1 MNDFEFLWLRF
12 NDLTRP
18 PPVAAPIR
26 PPDTLLALFNVGGE
40 DGASSVGVG
49 VFLRNL
55 EKNDE
60 NADCLRFGGG
70 SDVLILSTYD
80 PCTPVACITLSL
92 MYTDVVFVR

>member
-80 PCTPVACITLSL
+80 P
-92 MYTDVVFVR
+92 